1 MIPSL
6 KNSLKNRLSG
16 NSNKKICPTDKLG
29 VPADYKI
36 IDLKLPIGTKKTHC
50 RPIYKSNMTN
60 SSLTDLLHKLL
71 KFDIWQYQSH
81 CHEYNPE

>member
-36 IDLKLPIGTKKTHC
+36 IDLKLPIGTKNN
-50 RPIYKSNMTN
+50 IVE
-60 SSLTDLLHKLL
+60 
-71 KFDIWQYQSH
+71 KFARFI
-81 CHEYNPE
+81 